1 MSLTLEA
8 EKWAEELTLAY
19 MCSLQEHWQF
29 YTLAL
34 ALPSH
39 LLSNVVGSPSL
50 WTAFHHRCAPRF
62 LALWTL
68 SSIRSFGR
76 LLGMTLTSK
85 KNRGDH
91 NKSGTTKPIRFLE
104 SFFLSES
111 LKQPNPLPLVIVHT
125 IFFRQKCVCQWL
137 PPNPKEKKA
146 KKTAATTTTTT
157 TARLTHL
164 QTFPPRFRM
173 VVTVPFFWGDRLRMI
188 PKQDG
193 RSARSSWKHTVPW
206 AFFFKF
212 PERLG
217 FGCGKTV
224 RFFGKRICGSSFLAP
239 FQFQQHHQI

>member
-1 MSLTLEA
+1 M
-8 EKWAEELTLAY
+8 
-19 MCSLQEHWQF
+19 
-29 YTLAL
+29 
-34 ALPSH
+34 PSH

-76 LLGMTLTSK
+76 LLGMTFTSK

-157 TARLTHL
+157 ARLTHL

-173 VVTVPFFWGDRLRMI
+173 VVTVPFFLGDRLRMI

-206 AFFFKF
+206 AFFFQIPRKTWIWLWKNGEVFWETDLWIIVFSTIPISAAPPNLTKPYGFCLNFFQASNDMQIQKDFF
-212 PERLG
+212 PSE
-217 FGCGKTV
+217 K
-224 RFFGKRICGSSFLAP
+224 
-239 FQFQQHHQI
+239 